1 MKQQRAK
8 VENEIMCHFP
18 EKAGIV
24 LDSGGWK
31 KMESENAHYFKYFEF
46 NLKFILLIRP
56 APYSGYKVSKS
67 YSIQS

>member
-24 LDSGGWK
+24 VQKCVHLRAGA
-31 KMESENAHYFKYFEF
+31 NAICPKHDDHELNYKDTLQG
-46 NLKFILLIRP
+46 NLIR
-56 APYSGYKVSKS
+56 
-67 YSIQS
+67 

>member
-24 LDSGGWK
+24 LDSGWK
-31 KMESENAHYFKYFEF
+31 KMEHKNAHYFIYFEF
-46 NLKFILLIRP
+46 
-56 APYSGYKVSKS
+56 S
-67 YSIQS
+67 